1 MEWLG
6 VDRKRL
12 GTAMLVFG
20 IVGLLL
26 AAVVAVTLV
35 AGGIAA
41 QSLDHRV
48 VAGQD
53 RIAASLTRLTLT
65 MDSVATSV
73 DHGSA
78 TLATSRDSVA
88 QAVDVLGE
96 LAGTSDALASA
107 LDVSVLGDRP
117 FTAAVTQLHDMATR
131 MRTFQ
136 DDATRLAADLDQDA
150 SDATQIAGE
159 VRAMRSQVAELAGGV
174 TGLTGGRDVVSFALG
189 GIVLAGLLTAWTAVL
204 AGAIAWAGLRLR
216 HHAARALLG
225 AAAADA
231 DISLSPLEPAPPSA
245 SASAEA
251 PTSTWASTS
260 ASASISPL
268 DTIIPPADDA
278 SRES

>member
-1 MEWLG
+1 
-6 VDRKRL
+6 
-12 GTAMLVFG
+12 MLVFG

-26 AAVVAVTLV
+26 AALVAVTLL

-41 QSLDHRV
+41 RTLDDRV
-48 VAGQD
+48 LAGQD

-73 DHGSA
+73 DHGST

-96 LAGTSDALASA
+96 LAGTSDSLASA
-107 LDVSVLGDRP
+107 LDVSILGQRP
-117 FTAAVTQLHDMATR
+117 FTSAVAQMHDMATR
-131 MRTFQ
+131 VRTFQ

-174 TGLTGGRDVVSFALG
+174 TGLTGARDVVGFALG
-189 GIVLAGLLTAWTAVL
+189 GIVLGGLLTAWTAVL

-216 HHAARALLG
+216 RHAARASLG
-225 AAAADA
+225 AGAADA
-231 DISLSPLEPAPPSA
+231 GISPSLLEPAPGPA
-245 SASAEA
+245 STSAEA
-251 PTSTWASTS
+251 PASTWASTS

-268 DTIIPPADDA
+268 DTIIPSLDDE

>member
-1 MEWLG
+1 M
-6 VDRKRL
+6 DRQRL
-12 GTAMLVFG
+12 GSAMLAFG

-41 QSLDHRV
+41 RTLDDRV

-65 MDSVATSV
+65 VDSVATSV
-73 DHGSA
+73 DHGST

-88 QAVDVLGE
+88 HAVDALGE
-96 LAGTSDALASA
+96 LAGTSDSLASA
-107 LDVSVLGDRP
+107 LDVSILGQQP
-117 FTAAVTQLHDMATR
+117 FTSAVTQLHDMATR
-131 MRTFQ
+131 VRTFQ
-136 DDATRLAADLDQDA
+136 DDATRLAANLDQDS
-150 SDATQIAGE
+150 SDAAQIAGQI
-159 VRAMRSQVAELAGGV
+159 RDMRSQVAELAGGV
-174 TGLTGGRDVVSFALG
+174 AGLTGARDVVSFALG

-216 HHAARALLG
+216 RHAALG
-225 AAAADA
+225 VVAAAPAEA
-231 DISLSPLEPAPPSA
+231 QVSLSRAEPTAGPA
-245 SASAEA
+245 SVDA

-260 ASASISPL
+260 ASRSISPL
-268 DTIIPPADDA
+268 DTITPPTDDP